1 MSDWPEVG
9 DDDRDGRDAREGTPT
24 TAADGGVDVR
34 EQFRPDDHPTD
45 HFLLTTV
52 VGSYP
57 KPKWLNRSEDLVDD
71 EEYDFDEDHLHEAH
85 DDAARLITEE
95 HERAGLDVVCDGEMR
110 RNEMVEYFA
119 HRIDGYEFNGPVK
132 VWGHNYFD
140 KPSVVDEVSY
150 GEQWLVEEFEFTSG
164 VAQRP
169 VKVPITGPYT
179 LANWSF
185 NEHYED
191 EETLAYEL
199 ADLVN
204 EEIEALVDAGA
215 RYIQIDEPALATTP
229 DDHAI
234 VGECLERIVDDVPA
248 DVRLGLHV
256 CYGDYSRIYPEI
268 LDFPVHEFDLEL
280 ANGDYEQVPVFTEPD
295 FTKDLALGV
304 VDAHTAEVEPVEVIK
319 ENIKKG
325 FEIVPPERLTI
336 SPDCGL
342 KLLPRDIAYG
352 KMENMVQAAREVEQE
367 LDDGEVDV
375 GFAAPAADD

>member
-1 MSDWPEVG
+1 MSYNEHD
-9 DDDRDGRDAREGTPT
+9 T
-24 TAADGGVDVR
+24 R
-34 EQFRPDDHPTD
+34 EQFRPADHPNE

-57 KPKWLNRSEDLVDD
+57 KPKWLNRAKDLVDD
-71 EEYDFDEDHLHEAH
+71 ADYDFEEDHLHEAE
-85 DDAARLITEE
+85 DDASRLITNE
-95 HERAGLDVVCDGEMR
+95 HERAGLDVVVDGEMR
-110 RNEMVEYFA
+110 RNEMVEFFA

-140 KPSVVDEVSY
+140 KPSVESEVEY
-150 GEQWLVEEFEFTSG
+150 AEPWLVDEFEFTQG
-164 VAQRP
+164 VASRP
-169 VKVPITGPYT
+169 VKMPITGPYT

-185 NEHYED
+185 NEAYD
-191 EETLAYEL
+191 TEEELAYDL
-199 ADLVN
+199 AELVN
-204 EEIEALVDAGA
+204 EEIEGLVEAGA

-234 VGECLERIVDDVPA
+234 VGECLELIADDVPE

-256 CYGDYSRIYPEI
+256 CYGDYSRIYPEM
-268 LDFPVHEFDLEL
+268 LEYPVHEYDLEL
-280 ANGDYEQVPVFTEPD
+280 ANGDYDQLDVFTAHE

-325 FEIVPPERLTI
+325 FEVVPPERLTV

-342 KLLPRDIAYG
+342 KLLPREIAYG
-352 KMENMVQAAREVEQE
+352 KMENMVKAAREVEAE
-367 LDDGEVDV
+367 LDAGEVNV
-375 GFAAPAADD
+375 GHAGTQATADD